1 MATKKRNSKKMINK
15 SKLKK
20 LEPNIKI
27 KTKHT
32 KTQTKHKT
40 KSKHSKRK
48 PKPTTDVSESNNSV
62 DNKGIKPTNWDWLR
76 YNFWDMMFGSYFI
89 KHNYTDSKGYIFAQL
104 IVYKKPVDN
113 LRGFIQFH
121 IKGHL
126 TLDRL
131 DRQDETAVER
141 IYVNKGDKIVFMVD
155 DSDSEEVTT
164 IDYVPFFEQEDDK
177 KDDYVVSSKILN
189 DVQNIFSWLKYT
201 ADLNYFKE
209 ILTRV
214 EITKG
219 IELKD
224 KEGLKL
230 NNIN

>member
-1 MATKKRNSKKMINK
+1 MATKKRNIKKIINK

-20 LEPNIKI
+20 LKPNI

-32 KTQTKHKT
+32 KTQTKHKS
-40 KSKHSKRK
+40 KSKSSRRK
-48 PKPTTDVSESNNSV
+48 PQPTTDVSESNNTV
-62 DNKGIKPTNWDWLR
+62 NNKGFKTNKWDWLR
-76 YNFWDMMFGSYFI
+76 YNFWDMMFGPYLI
-89 KHNYTDSKGYIFAQL
+89 KHNYTDSDGYIFAQL
-104 IVYKKPVDN
+104 IIYKKPVDN
-113 LRGFIQFH
+113 MRGFIQFH

-155 DSDSEEVTT
+155 DSSSEEVTT
-164 IDYVPFFEQEDDK
+164 IDYVPFFEQESDENV
-177 KDDYVVSSKILN
+177 DYVVSSKILT

-201 ADLNYFKE
+201 ADPNYFKE

-219 IELKD
+219 IGLKD
-224 KEGLKL
+224 KEGLQL